1 MLINASQKEELR
13 VAIVDG
19 QRLYDLNI
27 ETIRREKKKS
37 NIYKGKV
44 IRLEPSL
51 GAAFI
56 DYGSMRHGFLPIKEI
71 AKEYFLNQCR
81 GNPRLNIRDILK
93 EGQEII
99 IQISKEERGHKG
111 ASLTTFISLAGCYLV
126 LMPNNPKAGGI
137 SRRIE
142 GEDRAEIKEII
153 PLLNVPN
160 GMGLIVRTAGL
171 GKSTEVLQKDLQ
183 YRLNHWEA
191 IKKASLNKNAPFL
204 IHQESNVIIRAIRDH
219 LHPDVQEIIID
230 EFETVEM
237 VKNHIE
243 SIGRKEFSNKIK
255 HYSGKIPIFSHYQI
269 ESQIES
275 AFQRE
280 VRLPSGGSIMIDT
293 TEALT
298 AIDVNSSRSTKGTD
312 IEETAFNTNLEA
324 VEEIAR
330 QLRLRDLGGLIVID
344 FIDMSI
350 QTHQREIENKIREA
364 VRKDRA
370 KVRCS
375 RISKFGLLEMSRQR
389 LTSSLC
395 ESSHYICPRCNGS
408 GTIRDDESLSL
419 SILRIIEEEV
429 FKDNTHEVHAIV
441 PIQIAS
447 YILNKKRN
455 FINDIERKKDDIKII
470 IVPNNRIQS
479 PQFNI
484 IRIRKGERV
493 YSTNYY
499 LAKYNNFGNNYLSSV
514 RSNQARRTYVNKSS
528 MFSNNPYKTKF
539 KKIRKPNIFE
549 DTENRLEN
557 ITFKSFLKNCHQNWN
572 NLILYYKKLY
582 QSLLKKIEQ
591 KLKNR
596 EDTEKKVD
604 NKII

>member
-1 MLINASQKEELR
+1 MKRMLINAVQKEELR
-13 VAIVDG
+13 VAIVEG

-44 IRLEPSL
+44 IRIEPSL
-51 GAAFI
+51 GAAFVN
-56 DYGSMRHGFLPIKEI
+56 YGSMKHGFLPIKEI
-71 AKEYFLNQCR
+71 SKEYFSNQFKA
-81 GNPRLNIRDILK
+81 NSKPNIKEILK

-99 IQISKEERGHKG
+99 IQINKEERGHKG

-142 GEDRAEIKEII
+142 GEDRAEIKEIL
-153 PLLNVPN
+153 PFLNVPN
-160 GMGLIVRTAGL
+160 GMGLIIRTAGL
-171 GKSTEVLQKDLQ
+171 GKSVKVLQQDLQ

-191 IKKASLNKNAPFL
+191 IKKASLSKNAPFL
-204 IHQESNVIIRAIRDH
+204 IHQESNIIIRSIRDYFQ
-219 LHPDVQEIIID
+219 PDIQEIIID
-230 EFETVEM
+230 EFDTIEM

-243 SIGRKEFSNKIK
+243 SIGRKDFLNKIK

-275 AFQRE
+275 AFQRK
-280 VRLPSGGSIMIDT
+280 VRLPSGGSIVIDT

-298 AIDVNSSRSTKGTD
+298 AIDINSARSTRCTD

-324 VEEIAR
+324 VEEITR

-350 QTHQREIENKIREA
+350 QSHQREIENKIREA
-364 VRKDRA
+364 VRQDRA
-370 KVRCS
+370 KVQCS
-375 RISKFGLLEMSRQR
+375 RISRFGLLEMSRQR

-395 ESSHYICPRCNGS
+395 ESNYYVCPRCDGS

-429 FKDNTHEVHAIV
+429 FKDNTYEVHAIV

-455 FINDIERKKDDIKII
+455 FINDIERKKSNIKII

-484 IRIRKGERV
+484 IRIRKGEKT
-493 YSTNYY
+493 YSTNHY
-499 LAKYNNFGNNYLSSV
+499 LTKYNNFGNNRFDFVQSSYERKFHSDKLSYS
-514 RSNQARRTYVNKSS
+514 
-528 MFSNNPYKTKF
+528 SNNQYEIRF
-539 KKIRKPNIFE
+539 HKICKLNVFRKM
-549 DTENRLEN
+549 
-557 ITFKSFLKNCHQNWN
+557 KN
-572 NLILYYKKLY
+572 
-582 QSLLKKIEQ
+582 
-591 KLKNR
+591 KLKR
-596 EDTEKKVD
+596 VIYQGILEKVSYHRLFIKVVLFHKMILQILL
-604 NKII
+604 NKFNQKR